1 MFLFG
6 SELHQ
11 YIYIFFFGR
20 THLNVKVRVYLLVH
34 YPVDLTFFFFLSHQH
49 SCFVFGIIFIVEP
62 CSCFPTGILQ
72 IARVIKT
79 KPNQGRKLFTRLL

>member
-62 CSCFPTGILQ
+62 CSCFPTGTTSFFFCSLADLGNRRQ
-72 IARVIKT
+72 VKT
-79 KPNQGRKLFTRLL
+79 IFL

>member
-34 YPVDLTFFFFLSHQH
+34 YPVDLTFFFFFYPTSIAALS
-49 SCFVFGIIFIVEP
+49 
-62 CSCFPTGILQ
+62 L
-72 IARVIKT
+72 A
-79 KPNQGRKLFTRLL
+79 